1 MTDETPCNSALDAV
15 LRETRDA
22 RGLPNA
28 CYTAEAAAAVERERV
43 FGRSWSCV
51 GRASDVPRQ
60 GEVVPVDLYGLPLM
74 LVRGADERVRVFHNV
89 CSHRGQLLV
98 REACKVQGMIRC
110 PYHSWTYGLD
120 GDLRGT
126 PHLGGVGVH
135 ELAGFD
141 RAQHGLKPVR
151 SQVWADQVF
160 VDLSGEAPA
169 FADFI
174 APLAERW
181 APLWGAQGPDL
192 LRITQDGSTLEMEVQ
207 ANWKL
212 AVENYCEAYHLPWVH
227 PSLNSYSKLEDH
239 YNICGARGFSGQG
252 VVAYNLVDVAG
263 TSLPRFPAWPA
274 ERERT
279 AEYVSLFPNLLLGL
293 QADHFFALLIRPI
306 SPTRTREELRVY
318 YVGDEGRQDRYE
330 ASRRAVLESWRVVF
344 GEDVW
349 AVEGMQAG
357 RASPAFG
364 GGVFSPEMD
373 VPTHD
378 FHRWVAERLQ
388 AA

>member
-1 MTDETPCNSALDAV
+1 MDRQAITMDGLEAV
-15 LRETRDA
+15 LADTA
-22 RGLPNA
+22 TASGLPND
-28 CYTAEAAAAVERERV
+28 CYTGEHAAALERERV

-51 GRASDVPRQ
+51 GRASDVPRK
-60 GEVVPVDLYGLPLM
+60 GEVMPVDLYGLPLM
-74 LVRGADERVRVFHNV
+74 LVRDGEDRVRVFHNV

-98 REACKVQGMIRC
+98 REPCKVQGMIRC

-120 GDLRGT
+120 GTLRGT
-126 PHLGGVGVH
+126 PHLGGVGRH
-135 ELAGFD
+135 EHAGFD
-141 RAQHGLKPVR
+141 RSQHGLKPVR

-160 VDLSGEAPA
+160 VDLSGAAPA
-169 FADFI
+169 FDDCI
-174 APLAERW
+174 APLVARW
-181 APLWGAQGPDL
+181 RPFWGDDGIDL
-192 LRITQDGSTLEMEVQ
+192 LRITQDGSCMEMEVA

-227 PSLNSYSKLEDH
+227 PGLNTYSKLEDH
-239 YNICGARGFSGQG
+239 YNIAGTPGFSGQG
-252 VVAYNLVDVAG
+252 VSAYNLVDVAG
-263 TSLPRFPAWPA
+263 TALPKFPAWPA
-274 ERERT
+274 TRERT

-293 QADHFFALLIRPI
+293 QADHFFTLLIRPVTP
-306 SPTRTREELRVY
+306 SLTREELRIY
-318 YVGDEGRQDRYE
+318 YVGDEGRQDRYD

-349 AVEGMQAG
+349 AVEGLQAG
-357 RASPAFG
+357 RRSPAFR
-364 GGVFSPEMD
+364 GGVFSPAMD